1 MAGSD
6 WSHLVTCNGHLHL
19 TSIFAGGKTY
29 MMTWRLLAEL
39 LSLEEYIGSGLAGG
53 GRWEARREHEGTWQ
67 KKGKEETEK
76 NSMKRRDQDQS
87 RRGRH
92 RAKKRI
98 ERERENES
106 EKERGSRS
114 MSQPKVLINS
124 RREQREEQETKTQ
137 DDGY

>member
-87 RRGRH
+87 RRGRQ
-92 RAKKRI
+92 RAKKGSR
-98 ERERENES
+98 ES
-106 EKERGSRS
+106 ERMR
-114 MSQPKVLINS
+114 VR
-124 RREQREEQETKTQ
+124 RREGADQ
-137 DDGY
+137 